1 MKQASRTN
9 FIQRSALAALVA
21 LSITGVATAA
31 TKDVV
36 LDRIVTPI
44 YATAP
49 MAVQPASDAMV
60 VSVLVASYDGSLT
73 PRSTNTLFRTG
84 DRIHLKVLTSR
95 DGAIEVYNTTPR
107 GETSRTPIWKGEVRV
122 GEELITPRLLLTGT
136 SGEDQIH
143 VVLTPSKPDVSIFD
157 WLADILRGKGKSS
170 RKDVVLDTQS
180 TATSTYIVNTAGQG
194 LTTTIRVAHN

>member
-9 FIQRSALAALVA
+9 FFQRSALAALIA
-21 LSITGVATAA
+21 LSITGAATAA

-49 MAVQPASDAMV
+49 MAAQPASDAMV

-107 GETSRTPIWKGEVRV
+107 GDTPPGVM
-122 GEELITPRLLLTGT
+122 P
-136 SGEDQIH
+136 
-143 VVLTPSKPDVSIFD
+143 
-157 WLADILRGKGKSS
+157 
-170 RKDVVLDTQS
+170 
-180 TATSTYIVNTAGQG
+180 
-194 LTTTIRVAHN
+194 

>member
-9 FIQRSALAALVA
+9 CIQRSALAALVA

-73 PRSTNTLFRTG
+73 PRSTNMLFRTG

>member
-9 FIQRSALAALVA
+9 FFQRSALAAMVA
-21 LSITGVATAA
+21 LSITGAATAA

>member
-9 FIQRSALAALVA
+9 FVQRSALAAMVA
-21 LSITGVATAA
+21 LSITGAATAA

-73 PRSTNTLFRTG
+73 PR
-84 DRIHLKVLTSR
+84 DRKS
-95 DGAIEVYNTTPR
+95 
-107 GETSRTPIWKGEVRV
+107 
-122 GEELITPRLLLTGT
+122 
-136 SGEDQIH
+136 
-143 VVLTPSKPDVSIFD
+143 VV
-157 WLADILRGKGKSS
+157 
-170 RKDVVLDTQS
+170 
-180 TATSTYIVNTAGQG
+180 
-194 LTTTIRVAHN
+194 

>member
-9 FIQRSALAALVA
+9 CIQRSALAALVA

-36 LDRIVTPI
+36 LDRIVTPT